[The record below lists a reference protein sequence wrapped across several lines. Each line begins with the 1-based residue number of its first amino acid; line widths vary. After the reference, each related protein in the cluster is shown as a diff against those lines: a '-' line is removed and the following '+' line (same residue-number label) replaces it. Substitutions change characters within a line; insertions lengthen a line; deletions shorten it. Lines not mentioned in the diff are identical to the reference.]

1 MWGGR
6 EKGPS
11 QQLCSWESGKLP
23 NDRRQIVMGAGA
35 VAASRKDPV
44 STYLDRAWQN
54 LLSTTLMSI
63 SLTQVLPRPPPPLI
77 YSLLNDFKI
86 CSARIFSNLFF
97 GCTGSSLLG
106 TGFLWLQSPSSRC
119 SGFSSCGTGA

>member
-23 NDRRQIVMGAGA
+23 SDRRQIVMGAVGGAA

-44 STYLDRAWQN
+44 STYLGRAWQN
-54 LLSTTLMSI
+54 LLMTTLTSI
-63 SLTQVLPRPPPPLI
+63 SLTHFLSPPI
-77 YSLLNDFKI
+77 N
-86 CSARIFSNLFF
+86 IF
-97 GCTGSSLLG
+97 TVI
-106 TGFLWLQSPSSRC
+106 
-119 SGFSSCGTGA
+119 